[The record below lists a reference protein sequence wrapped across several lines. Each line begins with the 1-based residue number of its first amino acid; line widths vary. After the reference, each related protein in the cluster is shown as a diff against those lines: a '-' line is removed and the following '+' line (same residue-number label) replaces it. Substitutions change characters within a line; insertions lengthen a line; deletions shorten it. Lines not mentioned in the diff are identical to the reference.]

1 MDDSL
6 PGSSVH
12 RILQARI
19 LDGLPCPPPGDLPNP
34 RIKRA
39 SLTSP
44 AGELAGEFLTTS
56 ATWEAL
62 GVGGL

>member
-1 MDDSL
+1 MDHSL

-12 RILQARI
+12 GVLQARI
-19 LDGLPCPPPGDLPNP
+19 LEFPCPPPGGAPDP

-44 AGELAGEFLTTS
+44 AYSKYRKAKRNKKLL
-56 ATWEAL
+56 
-62 GVGGL
+62 